1 MLDMVVNA
9 AKLFV
14 AGKLFRD
21 NLAFFRQWGIGFV
34 VALLLMAG
42 LSVVIDP
49 WLGMLVGGALGG
61 ALLPWLFKDL
71 KYN

>member
-21 NLAFFRQWGIGFV
+21 NALFFRQWGIGFG
-34 VALLLMAG
+34 ASLLLMAG
-42 LSVVIDP
+42 LSFVNP
-49 WLGMLVGGALGG
+49 WLGMVVGGAVGG
-61 ALLPWLFKDL
+61 ALLPWLFRDL

>member
-1 MLDMVVNA
+1 MLINT

-21 NLAFFRQWGIGFV
+21 NGAFFRQWGMGFAF
-34 VALLLMAG
+34 ALLLMLG
-42 LSVVIDP
+42 LGYLNP
-49 WLGMLVGGALGG
+49 WLGMVAGGAAGG
-61 ALLPWLFKDL
+61 ALLPWLFRDL

>member
-1 MLDMVVNA
+1 MIDMVVNA
-9 AKLFV
+9 SKLFF

-21 NLAFFRQWGIGFV
+21 NGAFFRQWGIGFA
-34 VALLLMAG
+34 VALVAMTG
-42 LSVVIDP
+42 LGFVDP
-49 WLGMLVGGALGG
+49 WLGMVVGGAAGG